1 MAARKPLALSNW
13 KMAMTIAESRA
24 FVARL
29 LEAAGEA
36 LEEVEV
42 VLCPPCTALYAVAE
56 AIRGTPLR
64 LGAQDVSVHV
74 DSAHTGEVSAALL
87 ADVGCEWVL
96 LGHWEV
102 RRRLGEDDTVVN
114 RKMHRTLEAGLR
126 PLLSVGEARGRQCL
140 VWADLD
146 RQLGAVLAGAA
157 AADVARAAF
166 LYEPE
171 WTIGVERSAPVA
183 HVEAG
188 CQVIRAW
195 LRRAY
200 GEEVAE
206 AARIIY
212 GGSVREDEAPALLQT
227 PDLDGLGAS
236 RRGRDPEAWAGIVRL
251 IARTR
256 RNRSQ

>member
-1 MAARKPLALSNW
+1 MAGRKPLALSNW
-13 KMAMTIAESRA
+13 KMAMTIAEGRA
-24 FVARL
+24 FVGRL
-29 LEAAGEA
+29 LQAADEAV
-36 LEEVEV
+36 EEVEV
-42 VLCPPCTALYAVAE
+42 VLCPPCTALYAVGE

-102 RRRLGEDDTVVN
+102 RRHLGEDDAVVN
-114 RKMHRTLEAGLR
+114 RKMHRALAAGLR
-126 PLLSVGEARGRQCL
+126 PLLSVGEARGRQY
-140 VWADLD
+140 AAREELD
-146 RQLGAVLAGAA
+146 RQLGAVLAGAL
-157 AADVARAAF
+157 AADVARMAF

-171 WTIGVERSAPVA
+171 WTIGVEWPAPAA

-188 CQVIRAW
+188 CREIRAW

-200 GEEVAE
+200 GGEVAE

-212 GGSVREDEAPALLQT
+212 GGSVREEEAPALLQA

-251 IARTR
+251 IARTKAR
-256 RNRSQ
+256 RPH